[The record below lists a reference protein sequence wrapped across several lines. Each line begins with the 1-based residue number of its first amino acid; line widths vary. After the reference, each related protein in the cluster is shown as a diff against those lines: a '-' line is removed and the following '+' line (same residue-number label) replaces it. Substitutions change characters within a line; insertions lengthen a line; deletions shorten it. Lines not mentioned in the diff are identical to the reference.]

1 MSQEGAPPGYLDDP
15 PSRCELILDLV
26 FGPGDH
32 DSATIPLDPISCTN
46 DDPARIDI
54 LETENF
60 LRRERYSIHS

>member
-1 MSQEGAPPGYLDDP
+1 MSQGGAPSGYLDDP
-15 PSRCELILDLV
+15 PSRRELILDLV

-32 DSATIPLDPISCTN
+32 GSVTTPLDLVSCT
-46 DDPARIDI
+46 DDDLARIDI